1 MLYLIN
7 PSNKAPMMTGN
18 IGQYDQLG
26 FASARAGCTKE
37 PTRKVHFTE
46 RDHHEHRLIM
56 LENGMEA
63 LLISDPTTDK
73 AAAAMDVKVGHLSDP
88 EDLQG
93 LAHFCEH
100 LMFMGTEKVSC
111 CSRRRRRT

>member
-1 MLYLIN
+1 MAL
-7 PSNKAPMMTGN
+7 PRSSAHS
-18 IGQYDQLG
+18 QRAD
-26 FASARAGCTKE
+26 FCHSARSG
-37 PTRKVHFTE
+37 
-46 RDHHEHRLIM
+46 RLIM

-100 LMFMGTEKVSC
+100 LMFMGTEKVRLDIRALAASC
-111 CSRRRRRT
+111 AR